1 MIATSSLDSTVESY
15 QYKIQSC
22 DTLETLENLRLEI
35 LGKNG
40 FITQQLKILGQLD
53 PESRRHQGAV
63 LNQAKETLSKLLQKK
78 KQDLEEHHLSQRLAK
93 EAVDITLP
101 ARPSTVGNI
110 RLPRQARQQI
120 TDYFQKIG
128 F

>member
-40 FITQQLKILGQLD
+40 FITQQLKILCQLKSYFL
-53 PESRRHQGAV
+53 EIV
-63 LNQAKETLSKLLQKK
+63 CNLLSNL
-78 KQDLEEHHLSQRLAK
+78 
-93 EAVDITLP
+93 T
-101 ARPSTVGNI
+101 
-110 RLPRQARQQI
+110 
-120 TDYFQKIG
+120 
-128 F
+128 